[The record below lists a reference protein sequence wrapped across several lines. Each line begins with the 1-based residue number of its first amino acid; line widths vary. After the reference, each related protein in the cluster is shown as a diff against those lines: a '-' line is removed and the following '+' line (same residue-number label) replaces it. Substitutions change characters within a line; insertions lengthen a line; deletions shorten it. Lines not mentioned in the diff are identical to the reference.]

1 MSIKKLP
8 PSGNAVGAWDLLF
21 SGNGG
26 FSGRFAEQSRFAA
39 HDTLFTGSATGA
51 MHLALLGMKRL
62 RPGKSEVVIPAWCCP
77 SVAQA
82 VLQAELV
89 PVLADLDP
97 DTFAYS
103 AASLRDVVT
112 ERTLAVLLV
121 HFFGIRV
128 PVPDLRFPPA
138 APAPITPSD
147 PVDPSPAAAPAPF
160 FLRDCAQD
168 FFFRR
173 DAGADHPTF
182 YSFGRGKSLNG
193 GHGGA
198 LCLPPGSPLLA
209 PCREAL
215 AGFPAEGNPLPK
227 ALLINLL
234 SHPLLFG
241 LLTRLPMLRIGETK
255 WEAPL
260 VFTRMH
266 PSFPRLAEPMLDALN
281 RNLQAYAAL
290 IDGYAGLSE
299 GSQGKAR
306 APWHRYDPGSAPIR
320 FPLLIED
327 AALRRRF
334 MEGLNR
340 SFGGVTGQYPDLL
353 PNLPGAPAG
362 LFQGGSVADP
372 AGHPGGYPDR
382 VPDRFPDRF
391 PGCERIAKQ
400 IVTLPITAW
409 LRGRSDRFLAHARM
423 LLSGGTP

>member
-26 FSGRFAEQSRFAA
+26 FPGRFAEQSRFAV

-103 AASLRDVVT
+103 AANLRDVVT

-128 PVPDLRFPPA
+128 PVPVLGFPPA
-138 APAPITPSD
+138 PPEPSAPSTAS
-147 PVDPSPAAAPAPF
+147 VPSPAAAPPF

-215 AGFPAEGNPLPK
+215 AGFPAEANPLPK

-299 GSQGKAR
+299 GSQGRAR
-306 APWHRYDPGSAPIR
+306 APWGGYDPGSAPIR

-334 MEGLNR
+334 MEELNR

-362 LFQGGSVADP
+362 VFQGGSA
-372 AGHPGGYPDR
+372 AGPPG
-382 VPDRFPDRF
+382 RF

-409 LRGRSDRFLAHARM
+409 LRGKSDRFLAHARM

>member
-8 PSGNAVGAWDLLF
+8 PSGNAVGAWNLLF
-21 SGNGG
+21 AGNGG
-26 FSGRFAEQSRFAA
+26 FSGRFAERSRFAA

-51 MHLALLGMKRL
+51 MYLALLGMKRL
-62 RPGKSEVVIPAWCCP
+62 RPGKTEVVIPAWCCP

-103 AASLRDVVT
+103 AANLRTAVT
-112 ERTLAVLLV
+112 ERTLTVLLV

-128 PVPDLRFPPA
+128 PVPDLSLPSSPSAPSSPA
-138 APAPITPSD
+138 LPSD
-147 PVDPSPAAAPAPF
+147 APVTPPF

-173 DAGADHPTF
+173 DAAADHPTF

-198 LCLPPGSPLLA
+198 LCLPPGSPLLN

-215 AGFPAEGNPLPK
+215 EGFTDVGNPLPK

-266 PSFPRLAEPMLDALN
+266 PSFPRLAEPMLDALD
-281 RNLQAYAAL
+281 RNLHVYADL
-290 IDGYAGLSE
+290 IGGYARLQE
-299 GSQGKAR
+299 KSQGKAR
-306 APWHRYDPGSAPIR
+306 APWRGYEPGNAPIR

-327 AALRRRF
+327 PTLRRTF
-334 MEGLNR
+334 MEGLNG

-353 PNLPGAPAG
+353 PNLAGAPAG
-362 LFQGGSVADP
+362 MVQ
-372 AGHPGGYPDR
+372 AGPY
-382 VPDRFPDRF
+382 

-409 LRGRSDRFLAHARM
+409 LRGCENRFLAHARM
-423 LLSGGTP
+423 LLSAETP